1 MRDDLVGK
9 GHRFG
14 IRCRSPPL
22 VLHRLNNGWSQD
34 IILIGSGQDVGLCMQ
49 TKELLLKWSSSFY
62 EQLHRS
68 TDLSR
73 CCMWEPYCNSL
84 VIAWHNL
91 CCFKFDS
98 SQACGIDVFIV
109 FLYFSLLI
117 CTLKWPQ
124 VLCSVLCTTLTDI
137 CQVST
142 GQCPYLLLHLSWFES

>member
-1 MRDDLVGK
+1 MRDG
-9 GHRFG
+9 FG
-14 IRCRSPPL
+14 IRWRSPPL
-22 VLHRLNNGWSQD
+22 VFHRLNNGWSQD

-68 TDLSR
+68 TDLSG
-73 CCMWEPYCNSL
+73 CCMWERYCNSL
-84 VIAWHNL
+84 VIAWHTYVA
-91 CCFKFDS
+91 S
-98 SQACGIDVFIV
+98 SLIQAKHLGLMCSWFFYI
-109 FLYFSLLI
+109 FSLLI

-124 VLCSVLCTTLTDI
+124 VFCSFLCTTLTDI